1 MKINH
6 NILYLNYNKLF
17 IKIIFILIST
27 ISSIAFAQDN
37 KIASVIE
44 ISGEAIALTDDG
56 DERELE
62 IFDNLF
68 IEDEIFIGDASS
80 ATIQFNDNTTIIL
93 KELTSLNVKEFE
105 DSEARAVFKMKL
117 GKGEIIIES
126 GSIAK
131 NKNGEMLVD
140 LSNMSLGVR
149 GTRFNVGIESDGKSK
164 VALSEDSFGDI
175 GEIEISSEG
184 QKTNL
189 NTTDQV
195 VEVSE
200 DRKVGKR
207 EQSVEEK
214 DELKSVSETLVK
226 VSKIDEN
233 ELEQQLQEKLQKGK
247 LQDANNDGVV
257 DESDVAAAK
266 EIIKEEKKQNIDFI
280 VENSKEDNTDFL
292 SDVIDQSDEQNIGE
306 TITKIIEVKDGLIED
321 VVDNLSDKENT
332 FITSSS
338 SEEVVAVKE
347 KIFETIVSKETEKS
361 AEVLSKVMAKS
372 DDGTVAA
379 VISNITEKN
388 TNENSTLSLKVM
400 ADFSEK
406 KS

>member
-44 ISGEAIALTDDG
+44 ISGEAIALTEDG

-105 DSEARAVFKMKL
+105 DSEARSVFKMKL

-149 GTRFNVGIESDGKSK
+149 GTRFNAGIGIDGKW
-164 VALSEDSFGDI
+164 L
-175 GEIEISSEG
+175 
-184 QKTNL
+184 
-189 NTTDQV
+189 
-195 VEVSE
+195 
-200 DRKVGKR
+200 
-207 EQSVEEK
+207 
-214 DELKSVSETLVK
+214 
-226 VSKIDEN
+226 
-233 ELEQQLQEKLQKGK
+233 EKLKP
-247 LQDANNDGVV
+247 
-257 DESDVAAAK
+257 ER
-266 EIIKEEKKQNIDFI
+266 EIAI
-280 VENSKEDNTDFL
+280 
-292 SDVIDQSDEQNIGE
+292 
-306 TITKIIEVKDGLIED
+306 
-321 VVDNLSDKENT
+321 
-332 FITSSS
+332 
-338 SEEVVAVKE
+338 
-347 KIFETIVSKETEKS
+347 
-361 AEVLSKVMAKS
+361 
-372 DDGTVAA
+372 
-379 VISNITEKN
+379 
-388 TNENSTLSLKVM
+388 
-400 ADFSEK
+400 
-406 KS
+406 

>member
-6 NILYLNYNKLF
+6 NNYNLNYYQLI
-17 IKIIFILIST
+17 IKIIFLILVT
-27 ISSIAFAQDN
+27 VPSITFANDN

-44 ISGEAIALTDDG
+44 ISGEAIALTEDG

-164 VALSEDSFGDI
+164 VALAEDSFGDVV
-175 GEIEISSEG
+175 EIEI
-184 QKTNL
+184 
-189 NTTDQV
+189 
-195 VEVSE
+195 
-200 DRKVGKR
+200 
-207 EQSVEEK
+207 
-214 DELKSVSETLVK
+214 
-226 VSKIDEN
+226 
-233 ELEQQLQEKLQKGK
+233 
-247 LQDANNDGVV
+247 
-257 DESDVAAAK
+257 
-266 EIIKEEKKQNIDFI
+266 
-280 VENSKEDNTDFL
+280 
-292 SDVIDQSDEQNIGE
+292 
-306 TITKIIEVKDGLIED
+306 
-321 VVDNLSDKENT
+321 
-332 FITSSS
+332 
-338 SEEVVAVKE
+338 
-347 KIFETIVSKETEKS
+347 
-361 AEVLSKVMAKS
+361 
-372 DDGTVAA
+372 
-379 VISNITEKN
+379 
-388 TNENSTLSLKVM
+388 
-400 ADFSEK
+400 
-406 KS
+406 